1 MGTKDTS
8 TTKASR
14 RATCFY
20 VGENYDMAGSVGHL
34 LFRLLATIRRE
45 VESRMAELDLTDA
58 QWKPLWM
65 IKTGRADTAFEL
77 AREMSID
84 AGAMTRMLDRLTAK
98 GLVERVRSE
107 TDRRV
112 VHLRLTREG
121 EAAAEQV
128 PHVLAAV
135 NNDFLRGFN
144 KQEWTTLKE
153 YLQRM
158 LVNGDALQQQEE
170 EVQ

>member
-1 MGTKDTS
+1 MPPATKP
-8 TTKASR
+8 SR
-14 RATCFY
+14 RAACFY
-20 VGENYDMAGSVGHL
+20 AGESYDMKDSMGHL
-34 LFRLLATIRRE
+34 LFHLMLNMKRE
-45 VESRMAELDLTDA
+45 IESRMADVGLTDA

-112 VHLRLTREG
+112 VHLKLTREG
-121 EAAAEQV
+121 EAAAEHV